1 MLAGGGS
8 MGDAPSTIGIILAFI
23 SVFVGCIIWATRGH
37 PSDAD
42 NEDLGVVAKDH

>member
-1 MLAGGGS
+1 MNEPLA
-8 MGDAPSTIGIILAFI
+8 ILGFFLFFAATFA
-23 SVFVGCIIWATRGH
+23 VCILWATHGH

>member
-1 MLAGGGS
+1 
-8 MGDAPSTIGIILAFI
+8 MGDAPSTIGIILTFLA
-23 SVFVGCIIWATRGH
+23 VFVACILWATHGH

>member
-1 MLAGGGS
+1 
-8 MGDAPSTIGIILAFI
+8 MGDAPSTIGIILAFLA
-23 SVFVGCIIWATRGH
+23 VFLGCVVWATHGH

>member
-1 MLAGGGS
+1 MSETPL
-8 MGDAPSTIGIILAFI
+8 TIGLLLLFLAIFA
-23 SVFVGCIIWATRGH
+23 GCILWATHGH

>member
-1 MLAGGGS
+1 
-8 MGDAPSTIGIILAFI
+8 MGDAPNTIAIVLVFL
-23 SVFVGCIIWATRGH
+23 SVFVICILWATHGH

>member
-1 MLAGGGS
+1 MGS
-8 MGDAPSTIGIILAFI
+8 APSTIAILLVFLA
-23 SVFVGCIIWATRGH
+23 VFVTCILWATHGH

>member
-1 MLAGGGS
+1 MS
-8 MGDAPSTIGIILAFI
+8 NAPSAIGIILGFLA
-23 SVFVGCIIWATRGH
+23 VFASCILWATHGH